1 MYVHVVSPDLIL
13 RMYNRRR
20 SESGVWKTLEVC
32 GGHERCVED
41 TNLIRVWKTLMV
53 YPTCVE
59 DMYKNRFVSNDS

>member
-41 TNLIRVWKTLMV
+41 TNLIRVWKTL
-53 YPTCVE
+53 T
-59 DMYKNRFVSNDS
+59 